1 MSWRPHCQDRVRKAT
16 IALMQCRRAIGKSW
30 GLKPRQAL
38 WIFTAIIRPILA
50 YAAVIWINATNSRT
64 LVAMLQKVQRLACIT
79 ITSAFPSTPTAAL
92 ETLLQIPP
100 IDVFLKGEAYMATYR
115 LERGDMWT
123 TRRYVG
129 GRGRKFKSH
138 VDMNNEGKIKIP
150 ILNMPK
156 DSCTPFLQFGRKFS
170 VKIGQRNEIQTE
182 IDELDDGIIQCYTD
196 GSHIDRKTGAGI
208 FFKPNQILEVE
219 NQTISLGRLATV
231 YQAEVI
237 AISNAADIMNK
248 AGITNQTI
256 VILSDSQAALK
267 ALAKPLVKQMLVGN
281 CINNLNILSQN
292 NLVKLMWV
300 PGHSDID
307 GNEEA
312 DILAKT
318 GAHSLCEIPEP
329 AVPVSYRRCRLEVRY
344 WIVKE
349 HCKVWN
355 QSDTCL
361 HTKGIL
367 RNADKIPAKSLLKLN
382 RNKLCQVLQVL
393 TGHGNLAKHR
403 NKMGKAQSPLCPKC
417 QEAEET
423 PQHYVGDCPAYLNT
437 RISQFGYH
445 TIELSD
451 LVKNDRIFKLASFV
465 HKTKRLDEY

>member
-1 MSWRPHCQDRVRKAT
+1 
-16 IALMQCRRAIGKSW
+16 
-30 GLKPRQAL
+30 
-38 WIFTAIIRPILA
+38 
-50 YAAVIWINATNSRT
+50 
-64 LVAMLQKVQRLACIT
+64 
-79 ITSAFPSTPTAAL
+79 
-92 ETLLQIPP
+92 
-100 IDVFLKGEAYMATYR
+100 
-115 LERGDMWT
+115 
-123 TRRYVG
+123 
-129 GRGRKFKSH
+129 
-138 VDMNNEGKIKIP
+138 
-150 ILNMPK
+150 
-156 DSCTPFLQFGRKFS
+156 
-170 VKIGQRNEIQTE
+170 
-182 IDELDDGIIQCYTD
+182 
-196 GSHIDRKTGAGI
+196 
-208 FFKPNQILEVE
+208 
-219 NQTISLGRLATV
+219 
-231 YQAEVI
+231 
-237 AISNAADIMNK
+237 
-248 AGITNQTI
+248 
-256 VILSDSQAALK
+256 
-267 ALAKPLVKQMLVGN
+267 
-281 CINNLNILSQN
+281 LNILSQN